1 MFVKGNII
9 LLENEGFGNTNYDIV
24 RSFLY
29 MVDMN
34 MMMALERPYFSTIRC
49 IVTHTEDDPMCS
61 KVGDKHFI
69 FLNTKGDYW
78 CQWVYQFAHE
88 YCHHLINGSHTG
100 EWSKLLWFEETICEL
115 SSLYNLHKMI
125 GFCMEKD
132 LKGYSC
138 SVDNYLNNL
147 LTKNSGIIELGVD
160 DGWYK
165 QYKEILQEKGYKR
178 DVYNAIAVLIYPLFI
193 HNPSLWKLILNIGD
207 IRSWSSLEELFDNLQ
222 IKSDQSYSDSLRTLR
237 TIFS

>member
-1 MFVKGNII
+1 
-9 LLENEGFGNTNYDIV
+9 
-24 RSFLY
+24 
-29 MVDMN
+29 
-34 MMMALERPYFSTIRC
+34 
-49 IVTHTEDDPMCS
+49 
-61 KVGDKHFI
+61 
-69 FLNTKGDYW
+69 
-78 CQWVYQFAHE
+78 
-88 YCHHLINGSHTG
+88 
-100 EWSKLLWFEETICEL
+100 
-115 SSLYNLHKMI
+115 
-125 GFCMEKD
+125 MEKD

-160 DGWYK
+160 GGWYK